1 MIAKTD
7 LDAKLSSLNRKI
19 TANKNELNKLK
30 TFGSSYFI
38 GKSHFDED
46 GTQSYLVFLPI
57 IRYFKVNTITN
68 TDFVLSWKSEELFSE
83 SIKPPTTSDNSLT
96 PTLNYYVTKTRVK
109 LNYYV
114 TKTRV

>member
-1 MIAKTD
+1 M
-7 LDAKLSSLNRKI
+7 
-19 TANKNELNKLK
+19 
-30 TFGSSYFI
+30 
-38 GKSHFDED
+38 
-46 GTQSYLVFLPI
+46 
-57 IRYFKVNTITN
+57 
-68 TDFVLSWKSEELFSE
+68 KSEELFSE